1 MNNKKIFYLL
11 ILIFSIGAISLSFK
25 ASPKVICT
33 QMFVNYPNG
42 PTSNLG
48 VGYTGASWDN
58 GGRTCS
64 ASGCH
69 SNNGGYNT
77 TVAVSLLN
85 ASSTAVTQYTPGQTY
100 NFQITVTANSG
111 TPAKFGFNAMAVKSS
126 LHTTIGTWG
135 TSPTGTQ
142 KSTGNNGIIYLEHSS
157 GRNATGST
165 PKPYYTV
172 TFPWTAPTTGTGSV
186 SFYAGGMAT
195 NGASTSGDG
204 IATPVSLTVAEFV
217 PLPLTITNLYAEKSA
232 STIILKWDTESEQ
245 NIKNYQIQ
253 RSVDGISFSTIG
265 NVQSNSTALQN
276 NYQFID
282 IKPETGNNFYRLV
295 INEMNGNYTYSK
307 IVESNFIT
315 SANFNIKFNPVK
327 DYIQLDGFEGYNYKI
342 INFNG
347 QQIIKGIIHSNTI
360 DVSLL
365 NRGNYSLMIKNK
377 NGSTKSCRFTK
388 L

>member
-1 MNNKKIFYLL
+1 MNNKKIIYLL
-11 ILIFSIGAISLSFK
+11 ILITSIGAISLSFK
-25 ASPKVICT
+25 ASPKLICN

-42 PTSNLG
+42 PVSNLG
-48 VGYTGASWDN
+48 VGYTGAAWDN
-58 GGRTCS
+58 GGKTCS

-77 TVAVSLLN
+77 SLSISLLDG
-85 ASSTAVTQYTPGQTY
+85 SSTAVTQYNPGQTY

-111 TPAKFGFNAMAVKSS
+111 TPSKFGFNAMAVKSS

-135 TSPTGTQ
+135 TAPTGTQ
-142 KSTGNNGIIYLEHSS
+142 KITGNNGIIYLEHSS

-165 PKPYYTV
+165 PKPHYTV
-172 TFPWTAPTTGTGSV
+172 TFPWTAPATGTGSV

-204 IATPVSLTVAEFV
+204 IATPVSLTVAEFI

-282 IKPETGNNFYRLV
+282 TKPELGNNFYRLV

-307 IVESNFIT
+307 IVESNFIS

-327 DYIQLDGFEGYNYKI
+327 DYIQLDGYEGYNYKI

-347 QQIIKGIIHSNTI
+347 QQILKGIIHSNTI

-365 NRGNYSLMIKNK
+365 NRGNYSLMIMNK